1 MHIPKGEPD
10 DAARPG
16 LHGVTEVTTAS
27 FLDLPAR
34 TSKPR
39 VAGVTHV
46 LDKGVSVGDVAARLP
61 AIAGYADIWKLGW
74 GTAYVDPRVAE
85 KVALL
90 TAHGIIACIG
100 GTLLEIAWAQGK
112 ADRLLAWAAE
122 VGFPAIEVSNGV
134 VDMPVAEKRRL
145 IERGAAH
152 FTVLAEVGSKDP
164 RAPVSPAQWAEEARG
179 DRTAGASWVIA
190 EGRESGTVG
199 LYNSDGS
206 VRESVVESLAV
217 GGLAGSVIFE
227 APRKDQQAWF
237 IRSAGTNVSLG
248 NVAIDDVLSLE
259 ALRLGL
265 RADTAALTVP
275 SLADTAP
282 AP

>member
-1 MHIPKGEPD
+1 M
-10 DAARPG
+10 
-16 LHGVTEVTTAS
+16 AS

-39 VAGVTHV
+39 AAGVTHV
-46 LDKGVSVGDVAARLP
+46 LDKGASVGDVAARLP

-74 GTAYVDPRVAE
+74 GTACVDPCVAE

-90 TAHGIIACIG
+90 TAHGIIACTG

-122 VGFPAIEVSNGV
+122 IGFPAIEVSNGV

-145 IERGAAH
+145 IERGAAS

-179 DRTAGASWVIA
+179 DRAAGASWVIA

-199 LYNSDGS
+199 LYNGDGS
-206 VRESVVESLAV
+206 VRESVVESLAM
-217 GGLAGSVIFE
+217 GGAVIFE

-237 IRSAGTNVSLG
+237 IRSVGTNVSLG

-275 SLADTAP
+275 GLADTAP